1 MALLSAPRIMIS
13 GVSSSV
19 GKSLLTI
26 GLVVALRKKG
36 MSVSCCVTGRALHQA
51 LVYTRITRRYCRI
64 IDRQMLREEE
74 IFTSLYQAGLGADVV
89 IIDGHGGLYDGIAPG
104 DFRGSDAE
112 IAAMTQ
118 TPVLLVLPVR
128 ECSNSVSAV
137 VRGFSQFTQESL
149 VKAVVPNHIFVPE
162 HHDPFSPSPVV
173 SFLQRCMQEYGL
185 PPVIGGLPSASFPAP
200 TPPSSFSQETNCT
213 LLPMQFFLDAGSF
226 IANHIDIDA
235 LLDVA
240 QAAPMCEGGGVV
252 DETRNRVARIA
263 VTDDSCFNVCYQD
276 NIDLLRYYG
285 AEIVPVSPLADLD
298 LPGKLGGLYVTGAY
312 LGVYGEELA
321 RNESMRRS
329 IRDFAEAGGVI
340 YSEGAGTAFLC
351 RSFQV
356 DPGGPVYPGV
366 GLIPLDAV
374 QLHHPSSMLDA
385 TTIEES
391 VLGRVGRKLQGFS
404 LGDWGISADAIG
416 ATPGL
421 ITILKIECDD
431 GSARGDGYSPTAES
445 VCTFNFLH
453 FGSYPRVARSLVD
466 AAAVFDKSKVQT

>member
-1 MALLSAPRIMIS
+1 MIA

-51 LVYTRITRRYCRI
+51 LVYSRITRRYCRV
-64 IDRQMLREEE
+64 IDRQMLREDE
-74 IFTSLYQAGLGADVV
+74 IFTALYQAGLGADVV
-89 IIDGHGGLYDGIAPG
+89 LIDGHAGLYDGIAPA

-112 IAAMTQ
+112 IAAMTR
-118 TPVLLVLPVR
+118 TPVLLVLPVQ

-149 VKAVVPNHIFVPE
+149 VKALVANHIFVPE
-162 HHDPFSPSPVV
+162 HHDPFSPNPVV
-173 SFLQRCMQEYGL
+173 SFLQGCMQGYGL
-185 PPVIGGLPSASFPAP
+185 PPVIGGLPTASFPAP
-200 TPPSSFSQETNCT
+200 TPPSSFSQETNRT

-226 IANHIDIDA
+226 IANHIDTDK

-240 QAAPMCEGGGVV
+240 QAAPMVECPEPI
-252 DETRNRVARIA
+252 DETRNRISRFAI
-263 VTDDSCFNVCYQD
+263 TDDSCFNVCYQD
-276 NIDLLRYYG
+276 NLDLLRYYG
-285 AEIVPVSPLADLD
+285 AEIVAVSPLADLE
-298 LPGKLGGLYVTGAY
+298 LPSRIGGLYITGAY

-340 YSEGAGTAFLC
+340 YSEGAGTAYLC

-366 GLIPLDAV
+366 GLIPADAV
-374 QLHHPSSMLDA
+374 QLHHGSAMFDA

-391 VLGRVGRKLQGFS
+391 VLGRVGRKIQGFS
-404 LGDWGISADAIG
+404 LGDWGIRSDSFGTASG
-416 ATPGL
+416 V
-421 ITILKIECDD
+421 ITVLKMEFDD
-431 GSARGDGYSPTAES
+431 GSVRSEGYSPTAES
-445 VCTFNFLH
+445 LCTFNFLH
-453 FGSYPRVARSLVD
+453 FGSYPRVARSFVD
-466 AAAVFDKSKVQT
+466 AAAVFDKGRGAGKRG